1 MNDIVRKK
9 LIPVYYQYDP
19 SCNEVAIS
27 GKEYTDVM
35 DCYADGAN
43 GENGIVDSDKVGSE
57 PYNYFYEINNAM
69 WSIDCPECAEGIFEI
84 TGYTIQE
91 VIQKMAKLGFE
102 MIEDLN

>member
-1 MNDIVRKK
+1 MEDIRRGN

-27 GKEYTDVM
+27 GKDYVDAM

-43 GENGIVDSDKVGSE
+43 GKNGVVNPRFKGE
-57 PYNYFYEINNAM
+57 PYNYFTEINDAM
-69 WSIDCPECAEGIFEI
+69 WSIDCPECAESLFEI

-91 VIQKMAKLGFE
+91 VIQKMASLGFE